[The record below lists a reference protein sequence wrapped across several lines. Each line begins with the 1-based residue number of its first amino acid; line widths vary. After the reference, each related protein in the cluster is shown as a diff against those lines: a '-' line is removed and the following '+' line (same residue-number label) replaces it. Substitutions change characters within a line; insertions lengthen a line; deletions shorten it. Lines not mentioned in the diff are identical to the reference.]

1 MIDGSSSGPTATTI
15 LMNTTDRRSAI
26 ESVGI
31 TIAIDG
37 PAGSGKSTVSKL
49 LATRLSI
56 GYLDTGAMYRALTW
70 YVLENGINVED
81 EDAVVAAADSMRLVM
96 SSDPT
101 SPTFVIA
108 DTDVTEAIR
117 HPRIAL
123 AIRHISTNLKVRAW
137 MAAEQRRRMM
147 EARAASS
154 GMIAEGRDITTV
166 VCPDAD
172 VRVLLLA
179 DQEARLCRR
188 TLELY
193 GDTTKEHLD
202 EVCEQVIGCD
212 AADATVYSVKC
223 FISPRQTG

>member
-1 MIDGSSSGPTATTI
+1 
-15 LMNTTDRRSAI
+15 MNTTDRRSAI

-49 LATRLSI
+49 LATRLGI

-108 DTDVTEAIR
+108 DTDVNEAIR

-147 EARAASS
+147 EARAAGS

-179 DQEARLCRR
+179 DQEARLRRR
-188 TLELY
+188 TLEL
-193 GDTTKEHLD
+193 
-202 EVCEQVIGCD
+202 
-212 AADATVYSVKC
+212 
-223 FISPRQTG
+223 